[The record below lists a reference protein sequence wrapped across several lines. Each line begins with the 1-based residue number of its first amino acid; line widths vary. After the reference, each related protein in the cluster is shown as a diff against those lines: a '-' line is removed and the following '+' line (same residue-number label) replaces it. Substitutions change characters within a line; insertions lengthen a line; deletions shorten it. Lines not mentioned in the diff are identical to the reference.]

1 MFQLTTQ
8 RLILREPIEGDA
20 EALHAA
26 VFGDPVAMRYIGDG
40 SPRTIEQVRTS
51 QGRKIDCFQ
60 KHGVTLWTVILRETG
75 EIVGDCGVIPIAWQ
89 GPAFELAYRFGPRA
103 WGRGLA
109 TEAGRAA
116 LTHAWEVTDL
126 AEVVGVT
133 DLGNAASQ
141 RVLAKLGFEDLGT
154 TTDYYGGEELRSFR
168 IARPQ

>member
-40 SPRTIEQVRTS
+40 SPRTIEQVRAS
-51 QGRKIDCFQ
+51 QLRKIDCFTR
-60 KHGVTLWTVILRETG
+60 HGVTLWTVVLRETG
-75 EIVGDCGVIPIAWQ
+75 EIVGDCGVIPIAWE
-89 GPAFELAYRFGPRA
+89 GPVFELAYRFGQRA

-116 LTHAWEVTDL
+116 LAHAWEATGL
-126 AEVVGVT
+126 PEIIGVT
-133 DLGNAASQ
+133 DLRNGASQ
-141 RVLAKLGFEDLGT
+141 RVLTKLGFEDLGT
-154 TTDYYGGEELRSFR
+154 IDRYYNETLRHFR
-168 IARPQ
+168 LVRPQ

>member
-40 SPRTIEQVRTS
+40 SPRTVEQVRSS
-51 QGRKIDCFQ
+51 QHRKIDCLT

-75 EIVGDCGVIPIAWQ
+75 EVVGDCGVIPIAWQ
-89 GPAFELAYRFGPRA
+89 GPAFELAYRFGKMA
-103 WGRGLA
+103 WGQGLA

-116 LTHAWEVTDL
+116 LTHAWEATDL
-126 AEVVGVT
+126 PEITGVT
-133 DLGNAASQ
+133 DLRNDASQ
-141 RVLAKLGFEDLGT
+141 RVLTKLGFEDLGT
-154 TTDYYGGEELRSFR
+154 TTAYYGGEELRHFR
-168 IARPQ
+168 ILRP